1 LDTESGTRKAVTPF
15 DQSRA
20 VCRCEWGAAGH
31 DNLAPAAVT
40 IIVDVLSFSTC
51 VDVAAGVGVAI
62 LPYDARSGA
71 AEAFARDKQAELA
84 GPRGVSRY
92 SLSPASFLG
101 SVPGGRC
108 VLPSPNG
115 AALAVRAATSATI
128 VIAGCLRNAAAV
140 AQRAARLGSVFNV
153 CAAGECW
160 PDGSLRVAVEDWL
173 GAGAILRHLPGQ
185 KSSEAIAAFE
195 DAAPRLAEVIAQSSS
210 GRELVER
217 GYGQDV
223 EIAVALDVSRH
234 VPRFDG
240 IAFVADQATSANSRL

>member
-1 LDTESGTRKAVTPF
+1 MTPF
-15 DQSRA
+15 GQSRT

-31 DNLAPAAVT
+31 DNLAPAPVT
-40 IIVDVLSFSTC
+40 IVVDVLSFSTC

-62 LPYDARSGA
+62 LPYDSRSGS
-71 AEAFARDKQAELA
+71 AEAFARDNHAELA
-84 GPRGVSRY
+84 GPRGVARH

-101 SVPGGRC
+101 SVSGTRC

-115 AALAVRAATSATI
+115 AALVTRAATNATV

-173 GAGAILRHLPGQ
+173 GAGAILRHLPGL
-185 KSSEAIAAFE
+185 KSSEALAAIAAFE
-195 DAAPRLAEVIAQSSS
+195 NAAPRLAEVIAQSSS
-210 GRELVER
+210 GRELVEG

-240 IAFVADQATSANSRL
+240 IAFVDDQATPANSSP

>member
-1 LDTESGTRKAVTPF
+1 MTPF

-31 DNLAPAAVT
+31 DNLAPAPIT

-51 VDVAAGVGVAI
+51 VDVAAEVGVAI
-62 LPYDARSGA
+62 LPYDPRSGS
-71 AEAFARDKQAELA
+71 AEAFARDKHAELA
-84 GPRGVSRY
+84 GPRGVAHY

-101 SVPGGRC
+101 SAPGARC

-115 AALAVRAATSATI
+115 AALALRAATSATV

-153 CAAGECW
+153 CAAGERW
-160 PDGSLRVAVEDWL
+160 PDGSLRVALEDWL
-173 GAGAILRHLPGQ
+173 GAGAILRHLPGL
-185 KSSEAIAAFE
+185 KSPEALGAISAFE

-223 EIAVALDVSRH
+223 TLAVDLDASRH

-240 IAFVADQATSANSRL
+240 LTFVDDQA

>member
-1 LDTESGTRKAVTPF
+1 M
-15 DQSRA
+15 
-20 VCRCEWGAAGH
+20 
-31 DNLAPAAVT
+31 
-40 IIVDVLSFSTC
+40 
-51 VDVAAGVGVAI
+51 
-62 LPYDARSGA
+62 
-71 AEAFARDKQAELA
+71 
-84 GPRGVSRY
+84 
-92 SLSPASFLG
+92 
-101 SVPGGRC
+101 
-108 VLPSPNG
+108 
-115 AALAVRAATSATI
+115 
-128 VIAGCLRNAAAV
+128 

-173 GAGAILRHLPGQ
+173 GAGAYYGTCRDRSLLRR
-185 KSSEAIAAFE
+185 IAAFE

-240 IAFVADQATSANSRL
+240 IAFVADQATPANSSL